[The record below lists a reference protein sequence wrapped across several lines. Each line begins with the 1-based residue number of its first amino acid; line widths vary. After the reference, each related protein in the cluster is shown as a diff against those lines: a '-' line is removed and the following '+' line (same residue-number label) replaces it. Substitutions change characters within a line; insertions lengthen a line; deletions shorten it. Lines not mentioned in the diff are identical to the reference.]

1 MAHADNPTCKLGES
15 PTLSFVHRK
24 RHGPHCVCIAYSTS
38 PPGTETDCRVSLC
51 ALDRKPQMHHKALL
65 GKENC
70 SVFKSILLVFLDC
83 NSDCESWCAWVMN
96 KEGIFTFY
104 VDVRSS
110 IAAMYIAAA
119 WAKWISLSQSY
130 CFSAGNTQW
139 RPQESWSDLKGFSS
153 GVNC

>member
-65 GKENC
+65 GKET
-70 SVFKSILLVFLDC
+70 VL
-83 NSDCESWCAWVMN
+83 
-96 KEGIFTFY
+96 
-104 VDVRSS
+104 
-110 IAAMYIAAA
+110 
-119 WAKWISLSQSY
+119 
-130 CFSAGNTQW
+130 
-139 RPQESWSDLKGFSS
+139 FSS
-153 GVNC
+153 PFCWCSLTVIQTVRADAREL